1 MPTPFAAA
9 VLSATVVLGCL
20 PRISHA
26 KLDPPAQC
34 VVDKLGVAAKYLACR
49 LKVQAHG
56 VRTGR
61 LPDFAQCDKRFGE
74 SIARIE
80 TKAGGACPVTGN
92 ALALK
97 ALMTAHTQSLVVGIT
112 TCGVELGGACWY
124 LGTPGQSCNDVCD
137 GAGRTYDTATGTF
150 AGAEGS
156 NENCAAVLAAFEL
169 GPLDE
174 PDAPCAV
181 GLGCAIG
188 DDGFSFRCGLGTT
201 SPSASVSITRRLCA
215 CL

>member
-1 MPTPFAAA
+1 
-9 VLSATVVLGCL
+9 VLSCL
-20 PRISHA
+20 ASTSQAR
-26 KLDPPAQC
+26 LDPADRC
-34 VVDKLGVAAKYLACR
+34 VVDKLGVAAKYVACR
-49 LKVQAHG
+49 LRAQAQAVG
-56 VRTGR
+56 DDR
-61 LPDFAQCDKRFGE
+61 LPSFTQCDTKFRA
-74 SIARIE
+74 SIARVE
-80 TKAGGACPVTGN
+80 TKAAGACPVTGN
-92 ALALK
+92 AEALQ
-97 ALMTAHTQSLVVGIT
+97 ALMTAHTQSLATAIT

-137 GAGRTYDTATGTF
+137 GVGRTYDPATGTF

-188 DDGFSFRCGLGTT
+188 DDGVSFRCGLGRTT

-215 CL
+215 CI